1 MYCKKDK
8 DYYEEGDIRARKLS
22 IEDIA
27 TNVVSLLDEY
37 RPAVIAEKYPEYASY
52 VVRNYKSLT
61 DIYIDKQNNSNF
73 EKGKE
78 PPY

>member
-1 MYCKKDK
+1 M
-8 DYYEEGDIRARKLS
+8 
-22 IEDIA
+22 
-27 TNVVSLLDEY
+27 LLDEY

-52 VVRNYKSLT
+52 VVRNYKSLN
-61 DIYIDKQNNSNF
+61 DIYLDKQMNGNF